1 MKLFARNAFH
11 MDYGMKKLME
21 LFYAAIRDNKPDPI
35 SAEEILRTSRIMENI
50 FEQMPK
56 RSEQKS
62 LLDASRDH
70 DLSHPE

>member
-1 MKLFARNAFH
+1 
-11 MDYGMKKLME
+11 MKKLME
-21 LFYAAIRDNKPDPI
+21 LFYTAIRDNKPDPI
-35 SAEEILRTSRIMENI
+35 SAAEILRTSRIMENI

-62 LLDASRDH
+62 LPDASRDH